1 MQKFRLLKKQDEEG
15 GEYVKCP
22 HCGNNRVIESD
33 NFCGKC
39 GRKLK
44 DFCNCWIKKDSYDC
58 GEDSCPGYGLFALEK
73 SREK

>member
-1 MQKFRLLKKQDEEG
+1 MKVYCRKLKWRQAEEG

-22 HCGNNRVIESD
+22 HCGNDRVIESD

-44 DFCNCWIKKDSYDC
+44 LYLIRY
-58 GEDSCPGYGLFALEK
+58 
-73 SREK
+73 